1 MRAMLQEWT
10 PQITAL
16 IGLLPLSAAALT
28 GRLRSGGLFWLLLG
42 AALIGPVALVGAHLM
57 AGWQSGLSA
66 NLWASVAITLVIFA
80 LVCVFRPGTY
90 RLSALLL
97 PYLGL
102 LELLAIIFSHAPAA
116 EALNM
121 SALAWFRTHVLLAV
135 GSYGMLTVAAIAGFA
150 VLLQEG
156 ALKRHN
162 PQGWTSRTLPPLAEA
177 EGLQIRLLIWAAILM
192 GAAMASGAAN
202 EFLETGHLLVF
213 NHKILLSFLA
223 FALILGLLIL
233 HHRTG
238 FRGRRAARL
247 VLAGY
252 LLLTLAYPGVKFVRD
267 VLIG

>member
-10 PQITAL
+10 PQIAAL
-16 IGLLPLSAAALT
+16 IGLLPLSVAAVT
-28 GRLRSGGLFWLLLG
+28 GRVRSGGLFWLLLG
-42 AALIGPVALVGAHLM
+42 AALIGPVMLVGSHLM
-57 AGWQSGLSA
+57 AGWQSGLAA
-66 NLWASVAITLVIFA
+66 NLWASIAVTLVIFT
-80 LVCVFRPGTY
+80 LVCFFRPGTY

-102 LELLAIIFSHAPAA
+102 LELLAVVFSHAPAV

-121 SALAWFRTHVLLAV
+121 LALAWFRTHVMLAV
-135 GSYGMLTVAAIAGFA
+135 SSYGMLTVAAIAGFA

-156 ALKRHN
+156 ALKRHDL
-162 PQGWTSRTLPPLAEA
+162 QSWASRVLPPLTEAEA
-177 EGLQIRLLIWAAILM
+177 LQVRLLIWAAVLM
-192 GAAMASGAAN
+192 GAAIASGVAN
-202 EFLETGHLLVF
+202 EFLETGHLLAF
-213 NHKILLSFLA
+213 THKILLSFLA
-223 FALILGLLIL
+223 FALIVGLLVL

-247 VLAGY
+247 LLAGY

>member
-16 IGLLPLSAAALT
+16 IGLLPLSAAALS
-28 GRLRSGGLFWLLLG
+28 GRLRSGGLFWLMLG

-102 LELLAIIFSHAPAA
+102 LELLAIVFSHAPAV

-121 SALAWFRTHVLLAV
+121 SALAWFRAHVLLAV

-162 PQGWTSRTLPPLAEA
+162 PQGWASNTLPPLAEA
-177 EGLQIRLLIWAAILM
+177 EDLQIRLLIWAAVLM

-202 EFLETGHLLVF
+202 EFLETGHLLVL

-223 FALILGLLIL
+223 FALILGLLVL

-247 VLAGY
+247 LLAGY

-267 VLIG
+267 VIIG

>member
-1 MRAMLQEWT
+1 
-10 PQITAL
+10 
-16 IGLLPLSAAALT
+16 
-28 GRLRSGGLFWLLLG
+28 
-42 AALIGPVALVGAHLM
+42 
-57 AGWQSGLSA
+57 
-66 NLWASVAITLVIFA
+66 
-80 LVCVFRPGTY
+80 
-90 RLSALLL
+90 
-97 PYLGL
+97 
-102 LELLAIIFSHAPAA
+102 
-116 EALNM
+116 M
-121 SALAWFRTHVLLAV
+121 SALAWFRAHVRLAV

-177 EGLQIRLLIWAAILM
+177 EALQTRLLIWAAVLM

-202 EFLETGHLLVF
+202 EFLETGHLLAF

-223 FALILGLLIL
+223 FALIVGLLIL

-247 VLAGY
+247 LLAGY

>member
-1 MRAMLQEWT
+1 MLQEWT

-28 GRLRSGGLFWLLLG
+28 GRLRPGGLFWLMLA
-42 AALIGPVALVGAHLM
+42 AALIGPLALVGSHLM

-66 NLWASVAITLVIFA
+66 NLWASVAITLAIFA
-80 LVCVFRPGTY
+80 LVCALRPGTY

-102 LELLAIIFSHAPAA
+102 LELLAIVFSHAPQA

-121 SALAWFRTHVLLAV
+121 SALAWFRAHVLLAV

-177 EGLQIRLLIWAAILM
+177 EGLQIRLLIWAAVLM
-192 GAAMASGAAN
+192 GAAIASGAAN
-202 EFLETGHLLVF
+202 EFLETGHLLAF
-213 NHKILLSFLA
+213 THKILLSFLA
-223 FALILGLLIL
+223 FALIVGLLVL

-247 VLAGY
+247 LLAGY